1 MELQEFLACMNTG
14 ERVIAGSEA
23 HRFISAA
30 SFADR
35 NKIAADKI
43 LY

>member
-1 MELQEFLACMNTG
+1 MGLQEFLDCMNAG

-23 HRFISAA
+23 HRFMSAA

-35 NKIAADKI
+35 DKIAADKI